1 MADFDFDH
9 WRSLAE
15 RDPEAFFR
23 ARCSAIERFI
33 GAHPAEEA
41 RRLRE
46 MQGYIDCVRL
56 SAGSPM
62 NALRSVSRLMEEHL
76 AALREQGAALRQAT
90 ERLNAAVE
98 HLDRL
103 EKIS

>member
-9 WRSLAE
+9 WRRLAE
-15 RDPEAFFR
+15 QDPEAYFR
-23 ARCSAIERFI
+23 ARRSAIERFI
-33 GAHPAEEA
+33 GTHPAGEA

-56 SAGSPM
+56 SAGTPM
-62 NALRSVSRLMEEHL
+62 NALLTVSKLMEEHL
-76 AALREQGAALRQAT
+76 AALGAQSVALREAT
-90 ERLNAAVE
+90 ERLDAAVA

-103 EKIS
+103 ERIL